1 MGAYIDRAGP
11 AWTAKPNAAE
21 VGLSE
26 GNVRALQ
33 AADSITHT
41 FFASDPNSARL
52 TYQIEPVALNG
63 AASVTIEVDG
73 QKLSFDGKS
82 PIPATF
88 NWPGSGGASVSFVPA
103 AGGAPLTRTWP
114 GAWAV
119 FRMAKMAAI
128 RAGAS
133 PVIGEGSLTQA
144 GARFDFRI
152 RTFAGANPFVVDPF
166 VKVSCPA
173 TAAPAAA

>member
-1 MGAYIDRAGP
+1 MAL
-11 AWTAKPNAAE
+11 T
-21 VGLSE
+21 E

-52 TYQIEPVALNG
+52 TYQIEPVALTG
-63 AASVTIEVDG
+63 AASVTLEVDG
-73 QKLSFDGKS
+73 QKLSYDGKS
-82 PIPATF
+82 AIPATF
-88 NWPGSGGASVSFVPA
+88 NWPGSGGASVSFMPA

-114 GAWAV
+114 GAWAI

-133 PVIGEGSLTQA
+133 SVIGEGSLTQA

-166 VKVSCPA
+166 VKVSCPNSPA
-173 TAAPAAA
+173 AGPAPAG